1 MDFPK
6 HKVENIMIPY
16 LVLQNSYHLIVDKQI
31 NDSSSIKI
39 VKKYNELCHKIKKG
53 AAKLIYEDILLY
65 IKQKHNHDFI
75 NFMRHNA
82 IIISILTYLS
92 SSKKNLKNLTYAK
105 ELMNEFNITSSKLQ
119 KYL

>member
-1 MDFPK
+1 MSFP
-6 HKVENIMIPY
+6 HYNIENLMLPHIT
-16 LVLQNSYHLIVDKQI
+16 LQNSYHLIVDKQI
-31 NDSSSIKI
+31 NNGNSIII
-39 VKKYNELCHKIKKG
+39 VKKYNDLCKLINKG

-65 IKQKHNHDFI
+65 INHGYDADFI

-92 SSKKNLKNLTYAK
+92 NIKNNSKNLTFAK
-105 ELMNEFNITSSKLQ
+105 ELMDKFNIKPCELK